1 MKHKL
6 VSFPS
11 IHTET
16 PELSLN
22 EELPEKSSI
31 CMMNGSSEM
40 NWKRDEIW
48 KRTTEI
54 SGHSVIP

>member
-11 IHTET
+11 LHIET

-22 EELPEKSSI
+22 EELNKKMSI
-31 CMMNGSSEM
+31 WMLNGSSEM
-40 NWKRDEIW
+40 NQKRAEIW
-48 KRTTEI
+48 K
-54 SGHSVIP
+54 

>member
-1 MKHKL
+1 MKHKM

-11 IHTET
+11 LHTES

-22 EELPEKSSI
+22 EELLEKLPI
-31 CMMNGSSEM
+31 WMLKGSSEM

-48 KRTTEI
+48 K
-54 SGHSVIP
+54 